1 MPTDD
6 STATT
11 SKNSNN
17 SHLRLFERNYSLFE
31 SDLTTLMRL
40 KRLHGHRTAAEALS
54 YLLREYGEPELLDK
68 DPEGLTVH
76 KAAAPA
82 APRKPVAADEW

>member
-40 KRLHGHRTAAEALS
+40 KRLHGYRTAAEVIS
-54 YLLREYGEPELLDK
+54 YLLRFYGEPELVEK
-68 DPEGLTVH
+68 DPGGLT
-76 KAAAPA
+76 KLKSAPA
-82 APRKPVAADEW
+82 APRQRVSADEW